1 MPYNLILSNI
11 FLFQFQTNVQKFEL
25 FLSGHMYV
33 LANSPKR
40 DDILQLALLQ
50 PKESEICKQA
60 SRIIEQKSEQAWYG
74 WR

>member
-1 MPYNLILSNI
+1 MPCNLILNDV
-11 FLFQFQTNVQKFEL
+11 FLFQFQTDVQKFER
-25 FLSGHMYV
+25 FLSSYMYV
-33 LANSPKR
+33 LANSLKR

-60 SRIIEQKSEQAWYG
+60 SRIIEQKSEQTWYG